1 MSKKKSSY
9 ECFLERCSRKFWS
22 HEERRDHCIKTHQFP
37 ADFKFDEARTDK
49 PSRSSPPEDQA
60 SNQNV
65 TDSHDMEIEEEED
78 ENVVVRMR
86 EGTGLKETSR
96 IDNYL
101 KIRNYSKGCLM

>member
-1 MSKKKSSY
+1 
-9 ECFLERCSRKFWS
+9 
-22 HEERRDHCIKTHQFP
+22 
-37 ADFKFDEARTDK
+37 
-49 PSRSSPPEDQA
+49 
-60 SNQNV
+60 
-65 TDSHDMEIEEEED
+65 MEIEEEED